1 MPNSDDE
8 AFIDDSANHSQEN
21 YEEEELVTKCSN
33 VIDMGPDGEEI
44 VCGAII
50 PNTAQLCGSCLTSH
64 RWYDF

>member
-1 MPNSDDE
+1 
-8 AFIDDSANHSQEN
+8 
-21 YEEEELVTKCSN
+21 
-33 VIDMGPDGEEI
+33 MGPDGEEI